1 VIDLLR
7 FGNFKLLALLA
18 ALIAWQWQGARAGR
32 KAWLITVLFSTEL
45 IVEIGAAWM
54 ALHGQWNHWLYN
66 VYFPIEF
73 GLLTAFAYYQWQDR
87 RYVVGLAVGAAIFS
101 VVYTVEAISAFKHQ
115 QLTYTSY
122 ITESLLIIAFGSVL
136 LIRTA
141 LTSERSP
148 LHYPMFW
155 LLFSTV
161 FFFGG
166 MLPLMGLLDVMSQ
179 RNPALWN
186 KLFLIND
193 ILFQLRFGLVAVP
206 LLILPR
212 KAKGS

>member
-7 FGNFKLLALLA
+7 FSNFKLLTLLA

-32 KAWLITVLFSTEL
+32 KAWLITILFSAEL
-45 IVEIGAAWM
+45 VFEMAAAGL
-54 ALHGQWNHWLYN
+54 ALHGQWNHWVYN
-66 VYFPIEF
+66 IYFPIEF
-73 GLLTAFAYYQWQDR
+73 GLLTTFVYYQWQDR
-87 RYVVGLAVGAAIFS
+87 RYVIGLAVGSIVFF
-101 VVYTVEAISAFKHQ
+101 VVYAIEAIGAFRDHEM
-115 QLTYTSY
+115 TYTSY
-122 ITESLLIIAFGSVL
+122 LTESLILITFCSVL

-148 LHYPMFW
+148 LRSPMFW

-166 MLPLMGLLDVMSQ
+166 MLPLMGLLDVMSH
-179 RNPALWN
+179 RNPALWS

-193 ILFQLRFGLVAVP
+193 ILFHLRFGLIAVP

-212 KAKGS
+212 KVTGS